1 MQTDSKTP
9 LEHGLK
15 MRAIKGV
22 RWSAAFKFIIQIIQY
37 GASVALARL
46 IDPSAFGVIA
56 MLLVVTGFAGT
67 LADLGMASAIIQR
80 KTVTSEQLDTAFWAA
95 VTLGTGIAVSVAC
108 MAPIF
113 ADFFGQPQLR
123 QLAPIAA
130 VNFIF
135 GSISQIPR
143 ANLILRLETRRV
155 AFINSIGL
163 LVGILVS
170 LAMALWSSGPWP
182 LVIGPASGQ
191 LAAALL
197 YVILG
202 DWLPSMRFRTNEFVA
217 LARIG
222 LYITGFTVFNYGSRN
237 LDSLL
242 IGKWLGAEPLAFYA
256 RAYSL
261 MLLPIT
267 LITDV
272 LANTLTSVMVH
283 VRDDKARSRAVFLQA
298 QRLIT
303 FISFPAMLA
312 LSLLAAPFLETV
324 YGSKWLATAPTLR
337 VLALVGMLQSM
348 GNPLGWIYISQGST
362 KLLFLWGLISS
373 LVTMAGIIVG
383 AIFGSAV
390 TVAIGYAAAIAILSY
405 PGFALPGGLV
415 GLRVIT
421 ICKTVAPS
429 LLCSIGMAVGVWIA
443 TEIIF
448 RDVSSAATLA
458 IGSITGA
465 TLYLLIAYSFR
476 VPAMFELWKALRY
489 SSRQSDATSS

>member
-1 MQTDSKTP
+1 
-9 LEHGLK
+9 

-22 RWSAAFKFIIQIIQY
+22 RWSAAFKIIIQIIQY

-67 LADLGMASAIIQR
+67 LADLGLASAIIQR

-95 VTLGTGIAVSVAC
+95 VTLGTGIAVFVAC

-130 VNFIF
+130 ANFIF

-182 LVIGPASGQ
+182 LVVGPASGQ
-191 LAAALL
+191 LSAALL

-202 DWLPSMRFRTNEFVA
+202 DWLPSMRFRTNEFVT

-272 LANTLTSVMVH
+272 LANTLTLVMVR
-283 VRDDKARSRAVFLQA
+283 VRDDKARSRTVFLQA

-303 FISFPAMLA
+303 FISFPTMLA
-312 LSLLAAPFLETV
+312 LSLLAGPFLETV
-324 YGSKWLATAPTLR
+324 YGSKWLPTASTLR

-362 KLLFLWGLISS
+362 SCFF
-373 LVTMAGIIVG
+373 
-383 AIFGSAV
+383 FG
-390 TVAIGYAAAIAILSY
+390 
-405 PGFALPGGLV
+405 
-415 GLRVIT
+415 
-421 ICKTVAPS
+421 
-429 LLCSIGMAVGVWIA
+429 
-443 TEIIF
+443 
-448 RDVSSAATLA
+448 D
-458 IGSITGA
+458 
-465 TLYLLIAYSFR
+465 
-476 VPAMFELWKALRY
+476 
-489 SSRQSDATSS
+489 